1 MPSLWVLVLVAAA
14 GGVAVALQAQFVGVI
29 DQRLGTLAA
38 VFLTYGV
45 GAVIAGLLVLGA
57 RGGNL
62 LAWRDVPSYAY
73 LAGVFGLVI
82 IGAISWS
89 VARIGVVRGLLTVTL
104 AQFVASALIDQ
115 FGWFGADVRPLDLL
129 RVTGIGLL
137 LVGGWLVLR

>member
-1 MPSLWVLVLVAAA
+1 MGSVWLIVLIAAA
-14 GGVAVALQAQFVGVI
+14 GGAAVALQAQMIGVI
-29 DQRLGTLAA
+29 GQRLGTLEA

-45 GAVIAGLLVLGA
+45 GAVVAGLVMLVL

-62 LAWRDVPSYAY
+62 AGWRDVPPAAY

-89 VARIGVVRGLLTVTL
+89 VARLGVVRGLLIVTL
-104 AQFVASALIDQ
+104 AQFLLSAAIDQ

-129 RVTGIGLL
+129 RVAGIGLL
-137 LVGGWLVLR
+137 LAGAWLVLR